1 MRNIAVLDSHAQE
14 AYRRCDEVSG
24 ELKLIQASITTL
36 QPEKQKLQRQKREA
50 LLWLDHW
57 KNRARPV
64 VSKANGFRQTTSD
77 SVEDSLELAE
87 FTLSDLQSATCDLS
101 ESFKIGQGGSAEV
114 YKGEMLGRT
123 VAIKKLHPHNI
134 QKQPEFLHEVNFFF
148 GLLIMILRCLTKSY
162 VQYVHVSSTYLIKV
176 FCITLNHLLS
186 AGPNSWPTTPSSS
199 GVINWCMSRSLV
211 PRL

>member
-1 MRNIAVLDSHAQE
+1 MTYLPQVRAFESAHAREVELRKEVEDTFRQTIQEQEKLLEERRGITHELHRAMRNIAVLDSRAQE

-36 QPEKQKLQRQKREA
+36 QPEKQKIQRQKREA
-50 LLWLDHW
+50 LVWLDHW

-87 FTLSDLQSATCDLS
+87 FTLSDLQSATCDFS

-123 VAIKKLHPHNI
+123 VAIKKLYPHNI
-134 QKQPEFLHEVNFFF
+134 QKQPEFLHEVNFF
-148 GLLIMILRCLTKSY
+148 
-162 VQYVHVSSTYLIKV
+162 
-176 FCITLNHLLS
+176 
-186 AGPNSWPTTPSSS
+186 
-199 GVINWCMSRSLV
+199 LV
-211 PRL
+211 C